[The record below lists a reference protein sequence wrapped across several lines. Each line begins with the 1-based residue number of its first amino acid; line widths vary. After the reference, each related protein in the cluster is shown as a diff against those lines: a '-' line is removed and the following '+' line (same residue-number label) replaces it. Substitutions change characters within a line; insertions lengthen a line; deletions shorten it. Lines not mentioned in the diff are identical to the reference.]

1 MHLLV
6 SSPYRFSLMHD
17 HGLCKIDIL
26 KVLQSEFKK
35 KELYGN

>member
-1 MHLLV
+1 
-6 SSPYRFSLMHD
+6 MHD